1 MHDFFI
7 QNPLLSVLLSLVLL
21 EQILNYFLGSFSYR
35 FGIVVKKLALP
46 NAKQLFEID
55 QQRIDSLTTKINKSK
70 SEMYLRYRYRFGTA
84 GPILFIGQIT
94 LDNGGTTY
102 IRTGIFSSLL
112 LLYVVIHSILTAKD
126 PFFSILNIACIIGA
140 IMIFYLMLIRNY
152 QKLTNI

>member
-102 IRTGIFSSLL
+102 IRTGFFSSLL
-112 LLYVVIHSILTAKD
+112 LFYVVLHSILTAKD
-126 PFFSILNIACIIGA
+126 YFFSILNIACIIGA
-140 IMIFYLMLIRNY
+140 IVIFYLMLFRNY

>member
-1 MHDFFI
+1 MRDFII
-7 QNPLLSVLLSLVLL
+7 QNPLLSVLLSLFLL

-55 QQRIDSLTTKINKSK
+55 QRIDSLTTKINKSK

-102 IRTGIFSSLL
+102 IRTGVFSSLL
-112 LLYVVIHSILTAKD
+112 LSYIVLHSILTAKD
-126 PFFSILNIACIIGA
+126 PFFSLLNIACIIGA
-140 IMIFYLMLIRNY
+140 IIIFYFMLIRNY

>member
-1 MHDFFI
+1 MRDFFI
-7 QNPLLSVLLSLVLL
+7 QNPLFSILLCLFLL
-21 EQILNYFLGSFSYR
+21 EQIMNYFLGSFPYR
-35 FGIVVKKLALP
+35 FGFVVRKIALP
-46 NAKQLFEID
+46 NAKQFIETD
-55 QQRIDSLTTKINKSK
+55 RQAIDSLSTKSNKSK

-102 IRTGIFSSLL
+102 IRTGVFSSLL
-112 LLYVVIHSILTAKD
+112 ILYVFLHSILTAKD

-152 QKLTNI
+152 QKLTKI